1 MSAREPGSVREADMT
16 AVAGESVNMQK
27 TSAEAE
33 MPIASASVS
42 EDVNQ
47 PSTAAAQHAGT
58 VTAAALLPQSVPS
71 TSPSTS
77 TETKRMCTK
86 TVHMSVCLLQ
96 FLGLVF

>member
-47 PSTAAAQHAGT
+47 PSTAAQHAGT

-86 TVHMSVCLLQ
+86 TVPMSVCLLQ